1 MPDLPT
7 GQSRP
12 DVYADLGDNLIIRSA
27 RREDAAAVAELVYGA
42 HAAKGNPDDSV
53 LIPQNWTY
61 GGIPFGVSRVELAS
75 PDCRARDGIPRQ
87 LLEVLFPK
95 ADSSVWPIA

>member
-53 LIPQNWTY
+53 RAWVLDLMEHTHPTLTV
-61 GGIPFGVSRVELAS
+61 GIA
-75 PDCRARDGIPRQ
+75 
-87 LLEVLFPK
+87 
-95 ADSSVWPIA
+95 